1 MTDGQLREKALDERF
16 SEEELQ
22 TGVPAQRKLKKYIF
36 SILFMVVLMVVT
48 FYVIFKDNS
57 VSDIMSV
64 LFGANLWWVLAGFGA
79 IVVCRLMQSA
89 VMIMSARCIGYRLT
103 LGEAVQYSMVNVFYS
118 GITPS
123 ATGGQPMQVFYLCR
137 DKMSVSGATLVV
149 FTVNIT
155 FQMAMVVLSL
165 GSLAYLWRYVTATAS
180 GLFALFAVGVAMHCG
195 LLLILATVMFS
206 KNNLRRLVS
215 LGMKLGMKLRLIKNE
230 EKARSSIDKYIS
242 EVKLGEALI
251 KAHPWKFVAIFFA
264 TLLQVC
270 AYHMV
275 PFFVFKAFGMTTDF
289 SLPDIFAISA
299 FLYVAVSFLPLPGTV
314 GAAERGFVIL
324 YRSVFPGHVLA
335 ATLLTRFISFYIILI
350 FAGLVSIY
358 IQLRQPHNIAAR
370 KCSGCDRRQ

>member
-1 MTDGQLREKALDERF
+1 MTDGQLKEEELDERF
-16 SEEELQ
+16 SEKELQ
-22 TGVPAQRKLKKYIF
+22 TGVPTLKKLKKYIF

-48 FYVIFKDNS
+48 FYIIFKDNS

-79 IVVCRLMQSA
+79 ILVCRTMQST
-89 VMIMSARCIGYRLT
+89 VMIMSARCIGYKLT
-103 LGEAVQYSMVNVFYS
+103 WGEAAQYSLVNVFYS

-123 ATGGQPMQVFYLCR
+123 ATGGQPMQLFYLCR

-155 FQMAMVVLSL
+155 FQIAMVVLSL
-165 GSLAYLWRYVTATAS
+165 GSLAYLWKYVAATAS
-180 GLFALFAVGVAMHCG
+180 GLFALFGLGVAMHCG
-195 LLLILATVMFS
+195 LLLLLATVMFS
-206 KNNLRRLVS
+206 KNNLRRIVS
-215 LGMKLGMKLRLIKNE
+215 FGMKLGMKLHLIKNE
-230 EKARSSIDKYIS
+230 EKARRNIDKYIS

-251 KAHPWKFVAIFFA
+251 KAHPWKFIAIFFV
-264 TLLQVC
+264 TVLQVC

-324 YRSVFPGHVLA
+324 YRAVFPGHVLA
-335 ATLLTRFISFYIILI
+335 ATLLTRFISFYIILL
-350 FAGLVSIY
+350 FAGLASIY
-358 IQLRQPHNIAAR
+358 VQIRKPHNIAAR
-370 KCSGCDRRQ
+370 KCTGCGRRQ

>member
-1 MTDGQLREKALDERF
+1 MTEEQLREEALDERF

-36 SILFMVVLMVVT
+36 SILFMVALMVVT

-79 IVVCRLMQSA
+79 IVVCRLLQSV

-103 LGEAVQYSMVNVFYS
+103 LGEAVQYTMINVFYS

-137 DKMSVSGATLVV
+137 DKMTMSGATLVI
-149 FTVNIT
+149 FTINIT

-165 GSLAYLWRYVTATAS
+165 ASLAVLSGYVAATSS
-180 GLFALFAVGVAMHCG
+180 GLFVLFAVGLTMHGG
-195 LLLILATVMFS
+195 LLLFLATVMFS

-215 LGMKLGMKLRLIKNE
+215 LGMKVGVKLHLIKDE
-230 EKARSSIDKYIS
+230 EKSRRSIDKYIS
-242 EVKLGEALI
+242 EVKLGEELI
-251 KAHPWKFVAIFFA
+251 RAHPWKFIAIFFV
-264 TLLQVC
+264 TLFQIL
-270 AYHMV
+270 AYHVV
-275 PFFVFKAFGMTTDF
+275 PFFVYKAFAMTTDF
-289 SLPDIFAISA
+289 SLITIVAISA
-299 FLYVAVSFLPLPGTV
+299 FLYVSVSFLPLPGTV

-350 FAGLVSIY
+350 IAGLVSMY
-358 IQLRQPHNIAAR
+358 IQFRQPHNIAAR
-370 KCSGCDRRQ
+370 KCSGCGRRQ